1 MGNELTQHAVIRSL
15 TLPHCPERQH
25 EAFDE
30 QGHSLGMRPCEHP
43 DTTYTPGHTV
53 FLAADQAADLV
64 ASGDVAPAGAEN
76 VEELIV
82 RAAAERH
89 GLTGSLTAKVTRK
102 AGG

>member
-1 MGNELTQHAVIRSL
+1 MDTELTQHAVIRSL

-30 QGHSLGMRPCEHP
+30 RDHSLGMRPCEHP
-43 DTTYTPGHTV
+43 DTIYAPGHTV
-53 FLAADQAADLV
+53 FLTADQAAELV
-64 ASGDVAPAGAEN
+64 ASGDVAPVGAEN

-89 GLTGSLTAKVTRK
+89 GLVGDLTMQVTRK
-102 AGG
+102 TGG